1 MVRMAD
7 DTRSRITHLYRR
19 AGFGASP
26 ATLDAAAQAG
36 FDATVES
43 FFDLAAQ
50 DAGAT
55 ATPAPASFVLIAP
68 LPRTSGEEK
77 KARNLLKR
85 AQNDALARWWLDRM
99 SAVERPFVEKMTLFW
114 HGHFAT
120 GIEKV
125 DEATYML
132 AQSQIF
138 RSAGLGAFGPLAQAV
153 AKDPA
158 MLMWLDANDNKK
170 GSPNENFAREL
181 MELFTIGIGS
191 YSDNDVREAARA
203 FTGTRVDRRSG
214 TVSVAPRQVD
224 DGPKTILGE
233 TRPFGFDDTVAYL
246 AGRPESATFVSAKL
260 WSRFAYPVAVTDP
273 VVADVAAVF
282 RESGNISAVMK
293 ALFRHP
299 QFLSTA
305 ARQGLVKQPIE
316 WVVGSLRA
324 LGMRANEF
332 DVVGPNLLTTL
343 RDLNQV
349 PFNPPSVGGWPQ
361 NGYWLSTATALA
373 RLRFA
378 NGLAG
383 RANLT
388 WLSGASAAS
397 RPELLARQLGIDG
410 WSRSTQ
416 DGLAKASNPR
426 TQLTLALTSPE
437 YVLA

>member
-1 MVRMAD
+1 MAD
-7 DTRSRITHLYRR
+7 DPRSSIAHLFRR
-19 AGFGASP
+19 AGFGATP
-26 ATLDAAAQAG
+26 GALDAAVVAG
-36 FDATVES
+36 FEATVDTIV
-43 FFDLAAQ
+43 DLSAP

-55 ATPAPASFVLIAP
+55 ATPPPAAFVLVAP

-77 KARNLLKR
+77 KARNQLKR
-85 AQNDALARWWLDRM
+85 TQNETLARWWLDRM
-99 SAVERPFVEKMTLFW
+99 TAADRPFVEKMSLFW

-125 DEATYML
+125 DEASYML
-132 AQSQIF
+132 AQNQIF
-138 RSAGLGAFGPLAQAV
+138 RSRGLGTFVPLAQAV
-153 AKDPA
+153 GKDPA
-158 MLMWLDANDNKK
+158 MLVWLDANDNKK

-191 YSDNDVREAARA
+191 YSDTDVREAARA

-214 TVSVAPRQVD
+214 AVSVVARHVD
-224 DGPKTILGE
+224 DSSKTILGE
-233 TRPFGFDDTVAYL
+233 TRAFGFDDTVAFL
-246 AGRPESATFVSAKL
+246 AGRPETAMFVSAKL
-260 WSRFAYPVAVTDP
+260 WSRFAYPVATNDSAVGDL
-273 VVADVAAVF
+273 AAVF
-282 RESGNISAVMK
+282 RESGNVASVMK

-316 WVVGSLRA
+316 WVVGALRA
-324 LGMRANEF
+324 VGMRANEF
-332 DVVGPNLLTTL
+332 DVVGPNLLATL

-361 NGYWLSTATALA
+361 NGYWLSTATALS

-383 RANLT
+383 RANLG
-388 WLSGASAAS
+388 WLNGAPAVS
-397 RPELLARQLGIDG
+397 RPDVIARQLGLDG
-410 WSRSTQ
+410 WSRATRE
-416 DGLAKASNPR
+416 GLNKASNPR
-426 TQLTLALTSPE
+426 TQLVVALTSPE